1 MKSIICII
9 ILSYAFLLIYSGVIV
24 EEYDYNDPFY
34 LKFKTN
40 TTIAQKAANFCL
52 KYYNE
57 KHKNETY
64 TFVNLTFAMN
74 ETEGPDSLIN
84 LMFTGNNGTNPN
96 INDDFQ
102 GIYENNKKKNET
114 CDITKIP
121 YRSQIG

>member
-64 TFVNLTFAMN
+64 SFVNLTFAMN
-74 ETEGPDSLIN
+74 ETEGPDSPIN
-84 LMFTGNNGTNPN
+84 LVFSGNNGTSDV
-96 INDDFQ
+96 INDDFS
-102 GIYENNKKKNET
+102 GIYYSAYKRKSET

-121 YRSQIG
+121 YRR